1 MKLKFI
7 CLLSVLILAFAFNGI
22 LYAQEE
28 KEKQKEEE
36 QIQFQEEFEKGKIE
50 KQPEQVPE
58 RLRYYKEKYEETF
71 NEPFDVVWR
80 AIKKSLDDIGCMI
93 NYEKYQQDDE
103 GFLSGTLKSDFCV
116 FAMGKD
122 TTFQALKRY
131 SYEMPLI
138 RGGIWIN
145 GRINYTFKVKENKDG
160 TVHLSFTGRL
170 SGFEDFVTHQVHF
183 WKSNGILETQMLER
197 IKSNVPLVKKE

>member
-1 MKLKFI
+1 MKTKVWLIGSFI
-7 CLLSVLILAFAFNGI
+7 FVWLCICFDLC
-22 LYAQEE
+22 AQEK
-28 KEKQKEEE
+28 KEKEEE
-36 QIQFQEEFEKGKIE
+36 QLQFQEEFQPEK
-50 KQPEQVPE
+50 KQPEEEIPD
-58 RLRYYKEKYEETF
+58 RLKYYKEKYEETF

-93 NYEKYQQDDE
+93 SYEKYQQDDE
-103 GFLSGTLKSDFCV
+103 GFLAGTLKSDFCV

-145 GRINYTFKVKENKDG
+145 GRINYTFRVKENKDG
-160 TVHLSFTGRL
+160 TVHLSFTARL

-183 WKSNGILETQMLER
+183 WKSNGILETKMLER
-197 IKSNVPLVKKE
+197 IKGNVPKVRTE